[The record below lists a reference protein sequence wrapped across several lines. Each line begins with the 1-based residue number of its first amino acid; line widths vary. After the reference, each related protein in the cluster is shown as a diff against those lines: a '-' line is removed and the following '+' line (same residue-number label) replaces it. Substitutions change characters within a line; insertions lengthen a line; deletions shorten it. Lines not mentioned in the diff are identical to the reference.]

1 MASRRQFSGQQKV
14 QILRRHLLEHVPV
27 SDLCDEYDLSPNV
40 FYRWQKQF
48 FQQGAAAFENGKGK
62 LEKNLKKKV
71 ARLEEKIAH
80 KDEVIAEIMQ
90 SHVNLKKKIG
100 GL

>member
-1 MASRRQFSGQQKV
+1 M
-14 QILRRHLLEHVPV
+14 QILRRHLLEHEPV
-27 SDLCDEYDLSPNV
+27 SDICDDYDLSPTV

-71 ARLEEKIAH
+71 SKLEEKIAH
-80 KDEVIAEIMQ
+80 KDEVQ
-90 SHVNLKKKIG
+90 SSG
-100 GL
+100 SGYWA